1 MVTIELA
8 VGILVI
14 IVVTAS
20 LVSMAMLGVAQ
31 AACVESASQ
40 LARQTARADET
51 AVKDAKERAPK
62 GAKMTIVRGQDGVE
76 ATVHLDVAVLGIG
89 SVTVM
94 GEAWAAYE
102 PGVSQ

>member
-20 LVSMAMLGVAQ
+20 MVSMAMLGVAQ
-31 AACVESASQ
+31 ASCAESASQ
-40 LARQTARADET
+40 LARQTARADEA
-51 AVKDAKERAPK
+51 AVEDAKERAPK
-62 GAKMTIVRGQDGVE
+62 GAEMTIVRGEDGVE
-76 ATVHLDVAVLGIG
+76 ATVSLDVVVLGLGPIK
-89 SVTVM
+89 VT